1 MSTRAAGLSH
11 PWGATSCTRKAAPL
25 TNYWLRCGA
34 WARTCAQE
42 DGCAVNAGVYMLDVR
57 EYAAHKIQFHIAEL
71 ISIHEKRLQNNMK
84 GIWKRGVH
92 QPSFVLALYN
102 YTQRMDQ
109 VNWAC
114 GGRQA

>member
-1 MSTRAAGLSH
+1 MGGYTYGANVWPFCIVQVRSLS
-11 PWGATSCTRKAAPL
+11 PVP
-25 TNYWLRCGA
+25 NLRSP
-34 WARTCAQE
+34 RIQE

-57 EYAAHKIQFHIAEL
+57 EYATHKIQFHIAEL

-102 YTQRMDQ
+102 YTQARFPHPRH
-109 VNWAC
+109 C
-114 GGRQA
+114 ELG

>member
-1 MSTRAAGLSH
+1 M
-11 PWGATSCTRKAAPL
+11 
-25 TNYWLRCGA
+25 
-34 WARTCAQE
+34 
-42 DGCAVNAGVYMLDVR
+42 NAGVYMLDVR